1 MVYHLSSNKEMSENE
16 EFIPYID
23 FMTGQIGNLKGEP
36 SQRAYTK
43 IKTFYPIQ
51 AVVEYSNTTDYRKC
65 LRTIFNMKKENL
77 DSTMAEYKHIELDEE
92 TLDEL
97 AYDEKS
103 ASQVLDHVFAI
114 TEKHPLFQELYDL
127 GAGLMFSQDRNIGL
141 SVMLSYDYFQYFHVC
156 LMDYLVEPDRFM
168 KDTPSYL
175 GLCKK
180 LT

>member
-1 MVYHLSSNKEMSENE
+1 MSENE

-23 FMTGQIGNLKGEP
+23 FMTGQIGNHKGEP
-36 SQRAYTK
+36 SAKENTK
-43 IKTFYPIQ
+43 IKTFYPHHIL
-51 AVVEYSNTTDYRKC
+51 VEYSNTTEYRKC
-65 LRTIFNMKKENL
+65 LRSVFNMKKENL
-77 DSTMAEYKHIELDEE
+77 DITMAEYKDIELDAE

-141 SVMLSYDYFQYFHVC
+141 SVMFSYDYFQYFHVC